1 MAGSWARGG
10 RIGIVGG
17 GQLGRMM
24 AMEARR
30 LGYRTCVLDPDPLGP
45 AAQVADA
52 VVAGSLADASAMRRL
67 AGEVDVATYE
77 FENIDAEAVEA
88 LAERVPV
95 YPSPTVLRIAQHRI
109 QEKTA
114 LKALGAPVP
123 KFQGVNRPE
132 DLDEAMAA
140 VGFPLVM
147 KTATGGY
154 DGKGQGIVRDRA
166 EAALLYKRLAE
177 GGRPVIL
184 EEWIDLATEVSV
196 ICARA
201 ADGAVRTYVTTEN
214 RHRNGILDVST
225 APAAIDPALDRQAQ
239 DLARQI
245 AAGLDVVGVLAVE
258 MFVARNGRLL
268 VNELAP
274 RPHNSG
280 HHTLESCPTSQF
292 EQLIRI
298 VAGLPLGDTAPYRAA
313 AMANLLGDLWVDGR
327 SPNFVAALAVPGV
340 RLHLYG
346 KAEPRPGRKMGHV
359 TCLAE
364 TAREARA
371 RVLQARDAL
380 SAWRAQ

>member
-1 MAGSWARGG
+1 MPGVSAPGV

-30 LGYRTCVLDPDPLGP
+30 LGYRTWVLDPDPSGP
-45 AAQVADA
+45 AGQVADA
-52 VVAGSLADASAMRRL
+52 VVVGSLADAAAMGRL
-67 AGEVDVATYE
+67 AEQVDVATYE
-77 FENIDAEAVEA
+77 FENIDADAVEA
-88 LAERVPV
+88 LAEQVPV
-95 YPSPTVLRIAQHRI
+95 HPSPEVLRTAQQRI
-109 QEKTA
+109 REKTA
-114 LKALGAPVP
+114 LQALGAPVP
-123 KFQGVNRPE
+123 RFWGVERPE
-132 DLDEAMAA
+132 DLAEGMAA

-154 DGKGQGIVRDRA
+154 DGKGQGIARDRT
-166 EAALLYKRLAE
+166 EAVFLYERLAQ
-177 GGRPVIL
+177 GGRPVIV
-184 EEWIDLATEVSV
+184 EEWVDLATEVSV
-196 ICARA
+196 VCARA

-214 RHRNGILDVST
+214 RHQNGILDVST
-225 APAAIDPALDRQAQ
+225 APADIDPALDRQAQ

-258 MFVARNGRLL
+258 MFVARSGRLL

-298 VAGLPLGDTAPYRAA
+298 VAGLPLGDTTPYRPA
-313 AMANLLGDLWVDGR
+313 AMANLLGDLWVDGKA
-327 SPNFVAALAVPGV
+327 PNFAAALAVPGV

-359 TCLAE
+359 TCLGE
-364 TAREARA
+364 TAEIARA
-371 RVLQARDAL
+371 RVLEARA
-380 SAWRAQ
+380 AAVARPQ